1 MGFAI
6 VGSLLLIG
14 VGLTVH
20 GYVGSGP
27 LSFFGG
33 LIVAMV
39 ALGPVTL
46 AVGRGRSLGVLRKAA
61 LSSCVFVV
69 VLLAAECAW
78 RGIEAVRPE
87 PQAKP
92 FLSYD
97 AARANPEGFRRWWNE
112 KHIRFLQISR
122 QIMKPNPRKLGPY
135 VPIPGASLTNY
146 GSKIRIN
153 QLGFRGPE
161 IEREK
166 GDRYRIVALGE
177 STTWGLTILPD
188 DRPWPEVLEARIRA
202 EFDCAVPVEVVN
214 AGVPGW
220 SLVDQVAR
228 LPHDILPLQP
238 DLILSYHGYNGFELL
253 LKALPAVRVHE
264 PPALPPRPSRILGAM
279 EREARMRWF
288 RRRYREARRL
298 YASEISNDTRV
309 DRRLNGFARHYE
321 RLVEGARG
329 GGAQVVLA
337 TFNMA
342 VNAAS
347 PEQAIR
353 FYEAIVP
360 DVRARIVANRIH
372 TEVVLDVG
380 RRLGV
385 PTFDTSP
392 GLDGAYR
399 DAYVDIAHFNQLG
412 RGRLAAHFLAG
423 LREILATHPRSRC
436 RPRAVQLDE

>member
-1 MGFAI
+1 MDFAI
-6 VGSLLLIG
+6 VVSLLLIG
-14 VGLTVH
+14 VGFAVH

-33 LIVAMV
+33 LIVAVV

-61 LSSCVFVV
+61 LSTCVFVV
-69 VLLAAECAW
+69 VLLAAECVW
-78 RGIEAVRPE
+78 RGVEAVRPE

-92 FLSYD
+92 FLSYE

-112 KHIRFLQISR
+112 IHIRFFRISH
-122 QIMKPNPRKLGPY
+122 QIMQPDPRKLVPH
-135 VPIPGASLTNY
+135 VPIPAVSPRQPLA
-146 GSKIRIN
+146 RIN

-188 DRPWPEVLEARIRA
+188 DRTWPEVLEARIRA

-220 SLVDQVAR
+220 SLVHQVAR
-228 LPHDILPLQP
+228 LPHDILPLRP
-238 DLILSYHGYNGFELL
+238 DLILSYHGYNGFDFF
-253 LKALPAVRVHE
+253 LKALPAVLVDE

-279 EREARMRWF
+279 EREVRISWF
-288 RRRYREARRL
+288 RRRYRQAQRL
-298 YASEISNDTRV
+298 HASEISNDTRV
-309 DRRLNGFARHYE
+309 RRRANRHAGHYE
-321 RLVEGARG
+321 RLVESVRS

-342 VNAAS
+342 VNAES

-385 PTFDTSP
+385 RTLDTSP

-412 RGRLAAHFLAG
+412 RERLAAHMLAG

-436 RPRAVQLDE
+436 RPRAGSLDE